1 MTGPDR
7 PDPRDYADRPRR
19 READRP
25 TPDEYARTVPAG
37 YRPGLAPG
45 DRSPDLPPW

>member
-25 TPDEYARTVPAG
+25 TPDEYARDAD
-37 YRPGLAPG
+37 RPRAGLAPG
-45 DRSPDLPPW
+45 DRTPDLPPW